1 MNGKGKNYSTD
12 FMDINWVIDHVK
24 DIKPRIDILKEL
36 GYRIGYNLYVN
47 KNKNKN
53 DLKSMIIGKRGEL
66 RIQVSEKIPGLPFA
80 YCVILE
86 DE

>member
-1 MNGKGKNYSTD
+1 MKGKGKNYSVD

-24 DIKPRIDILKEL
+24 DVKPRIDILKEL

-47 KNKNKN
+47 KNKNA
-53 DLKSMIIGKRGEL
+53 LKSMIIGKRGEL
-66 RIQVSEKIPGLPFA
+66 RIQVSEKIHDLPFA

-86 DE
+86 DI

>member
-1 MNGKGKNYSTD
+1 MKGKGKNYSAD

-47 KNKNKN
+47 KNKNA
-53 DLKSMIIGKRGEL
+53 LKSIIIGKRGEL

-80 YCVILE
+80 YCVMLE
-86 DE
+86 DV